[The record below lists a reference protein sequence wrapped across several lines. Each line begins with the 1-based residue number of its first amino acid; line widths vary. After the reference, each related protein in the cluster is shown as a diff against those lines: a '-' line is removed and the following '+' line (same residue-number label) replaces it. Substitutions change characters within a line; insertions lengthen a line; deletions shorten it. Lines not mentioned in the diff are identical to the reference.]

1 MQFTYRCGF
10 MRITGGFLKNQSLK
24 TPARAATRPTS
35 EKLRQSVFNICQH
48 HVEKAQFLDL
58 FSGSGA
64 MGIEALSR
72 GAAEATFIE
81 KNPLA
86 IKTLRENLNNLN
98 LSPLSILYAG
108 DVFTLIHKLKGKSF
122 NLIYIDPPYEKG
134 LAEKTLALVDS
145 LHLLRVEGLL
155 FLEESGNKELVFSKL
170 THLEVKRKRKMG
182 STFLYEIIGKI

>member
-1 MQFTYRCGF
+1 

-24 TPARAATRPTS
+24 TPKGSATRPTS

-48 HVEKAQFLDL
+48 HVDKAQFLDL
-58 FSGSGA
+58 FAGSGA

-72 GAAEATFIE
+72 GATEATFIE

-86 IKTLRENLNNLN
+86 IKALRENLNDLD
-98 LSPLSILYAG
+98 LSPLSTLYAG

-122 NLIYIDPPYEKG
+122 DLIYIDPPYEKG

-145 LHLLRVEGLL
+145 HRLLSEGGLL
-155 FLEESGNKELVFSKL
+155 FLEESGNKELVFPEL
-170 THLEVKRKRKMG
+170 THLEVKKKRKVG
-182 STFLYEIIGKI
+182 STFLYEISGKI